1 MSSKVILW
9 NKDAIQWLARLM
21 ITVYLSF
28 FILAHY
34 LTISCF
40 LAEMTV
46 LILITAGFIELKSKP
61 YQINLISQYA
71 RYFQVGSI
79 RFQAVFKCKVH
90 FFILYLTFF
99 QHLLSPSH
107 ATTKST
113 YLLSSERKNEVFAH
127 FSVTYFKD
135 CV

>member
-61 YQINLISQYA
+61 Y
-71 RYFQVGSI
+71 
-79 RFQAVFKCKVH
+79 
-90 FFILYLTFF
+90 
-99 QHLLSPSH
+99 
-107 ATTKST
+107 
-113 YLLSSERKNEVFAH
+113 
-127 FSVTYFKD
+127 
-135 CV
+135 